1 MPLKFLEFDYSED
14 PQGWGTFDAMA
25 SVRPDQ
31 VAAVRTEVVQVLEWA
46 HAAFAGLQAPLDEG
60 GEWDFNLQ
68 EQEEDAGEAAAGRSW
83 YTLTLSVVG
92 SPQFCA
98 AFRARFDPD

>member
-1 MPLKFLEFDYSED
+1 MKFLEFYYSED
-14 PQGWGTFDAMA
+14 PQGVGTFEAMA

-31 VAAVRTEVVQVLEWA
+31 VATVRAEIVQVLEWA
-46 HAAFAGLQAPLDEG
+46 HADFPGLQAPLDEG

-68 EQEEDAGEAAAGRSW
+68 EQEEEAGERW
-83 YTLTLSVVG
+83 YTLTLSIGG
-92 SPQFCA
+92 SAQFCE

>member
-1 MPLKFLEFDYSED
+1 LKFLEFYYSED
-14 PQGWGTFDAMA
+14 PQGVGTFEAMA

-31 VAAVRTEVVQVLEWA
+31 VATVRAEIVQVLEWA
-46 HAAFAGLQAPLDEG
+46 HADFPGLQAPLDEG

-68 EQEEDAGEAAAGRSW
+68 EQEEEAGERW
-83 YTLTLSVVG
+83 YTLTLSIGG
-92 SPQFCA
+92 SAQFCE